1 MIAHRA
7 LGDGGFRHDETDSA
21 GPYLGDTLAMTRAFL
36 SLYSATQDRQWLER
50 AEHSLAFIATNFPG
64 TAGAGYVTARTAT
77 DAAYRPHPERDEN
90 VALARAANAVWR
102 ASGDPHFRKIAEQ
115 AMRYVV
121 TPQVARQYTAAPTLL
136 ADAELTSEA
145 ASQAAP

>member
-1 MIAHRA
+1 
-7 LGDGGFRHDETDSA
+7 
-21 GPYLGDTLAMTRAFL
+21 MTRAFL

-50 AEHSLAFIATNFPG
+50 AEHSLAFIAANFPDP
-64 TAGAGYVTARTAT
+64 AGAGYVTARMA

-90 VALARAANAVWR
+90 VALARAANSVWR
-102 ASGDPHFRKIAEQ
+102 ASGDPQFRKIAEQ

-136 ADAELTSEA
+136 ADAELTA
-145 ASQAAP
+145 AQ